1 MTGTPT
7 KPPFFKRFLLTSGQI
22 RVFII
27 IMVLCSV
34 SAKFD
39 FTKWTTVP
47 VYSWDE
53 FKKRLPDRLYGG
65 IGICLFIYVF
75 KITGVLGRKRLGRPD
90 TVMCMRCKKTKPNDD
105 NYICSCGGKFDDPRM
120 DFSKPAP
127 ENTSV
132 PAAEPVDEKAMKPVT
147 SD

>member
-1 MTGTPT
+1 MTGTPK
-7 KPPFFKRFLLTSGQI
+7 KPSMLKRFLLTSGQI

-27 IMVLCSV
+27 IMLLCSV

-47 VYSWDE
+47 VYSWDD

-90 TVMCMRCKKTKPNDD
+90 TVMCMRCKKTKTNDD
-105 NYICSCGGKFDDPRM
+105 NYTCSCGGKFDDPRM
-120 DFSKPAP
+120 DFSKPASATVAVP
-127 ENTSV
+127 EGHS
-132 PAAEPVDEKAMKPVT
+132 DEAKP
-147 SD
+147 S